1 MTEGRSRAAEGAT
14 LPHMLHLERLEKPL
28 RTQMAAASTARV
40 RMRQIVASDLER
52 VAHLLCDGFSRS
64 TVRDWLTVF
73 DRLTQREP
81 PARLPKYGYLMEE
94 EGAPVGVVLVI
105 SSTTRSGD
113 ASLTRCNLSS
123 WYVRPPYRSYA
134 PLLIARALRHKEA
147 VYINVS
153 PAPHTL
159 PIISVQGFS
168 RYSNGQFF
176 ALTRLLRLRSDPRA
190 KVIPVGSA
198 VDFHTDSFEREL
210 LLRHAEYGCLS
221 FWCNS
226 ENGAYPF
233 VFRFRTIKRFI
244 HCAQLI
250 YCRDREDVVRFAR
263 PIGEYL
269 ASHGKQIMMID
280 ANGRIPGLA
289 GIYVSGLLPKYYKGP
304 VRPRLGDLAFTE
316 SAMFG
321 V

>member
-1 MTEGRSRAAEGAT
+1 MTEGRSHAVESKM
-14 LPHMLHLERLEKPL
+14 LPCVFQQQGNKQLQ
-28 RTQMAAASTARV
+28 TQMTAPSMARV
-40 RMRQIVASDLER
+40 RMRQIAESDLEN
-52 VAHLLCDGFSRS
+52 VARLLCDGFSRS
-64 TVRDWLTVF
+64 TVRDWLTIF
-73 DRLTQREP
+73 DRLTEREP
-81 PARLPKYGYLMEE
+81 PAKLPKYGYLMEE

-113 ASLTRCNLSS
+113 TSLTRCNLSS

-198 VDFHTDSFEREL
+198 DFHTDSFEREL